1 MDLKKVRNSSI
12 LLLAALIWG
21 VAFVAQ
27 SAGMTY
33 VKPLTFNTARYIV
46 AIAVLIPAVII
57 MDKSAGKKLSI
68 WGTEDKQSKKA
79 MIIGGVICGGIMAAA
94 STLQQYGI
102 LYTTVG
108 KAGFITALYIVIV
121 PLLGIFFKKKLRLT
135 LIISVTVATVGLY
148 FLCMKQNEFSLAL
161 GDLLVLLCAVVYSF
175 HIITIDHFAAKVD
188 AVRFS
193 LIQLITAAL
202 LSFVPMLILEKP
214 VMGDIL
220 DAWLPILY
228 AGALSSGVAYT
239 LQIIGQRGL
248 NPTVASLLMSFEA
261 VFAAIAGSLILKE
274 TMTVR
279 EIVGCALMFFAII
292 LSQIPQRNVKVN

>member
-1 MDLKKVRNSSI
+1 MDIKKVRDSSI

-27 SAGMTY
+27 SAGMAY
-33 VKPLTFNTARYIV
+33 VKPLTFNTARYVV
-46 AIAVLIPAVII
+46 AIAVLLPTIFI
-57 MDKSAGKKLSI
+57 MDKADGKKFSV
-68 WGTEDKQSKKA
+68 WGTDDHEARKTL
-79 MIIGGVICGGIMAAA
+79 IVGGVICGVIMAVA
-94 STLQQYGI
+94 SALQQYGI
-102 LYTTVG
+102 NYTTVG

-135 LIISVTVATVGLY
+135 LAVSVVIATFGLY

-161 GDLLVLLCAVVYSF
+161 GDLLILLCAVVYSF

-202 LSFVPMLILEKP
+202 ISFVPMLIFEKP
-214 VMGDIL
+214 VFANIL

-239 LQIIGQRGL
+239 LQVVGQKGL
-248 NPTVASLLMSFEA
+248 NPTVASLIMSCEA
-261 VFAAIAGSLILKE
+261 VLQQLRAACFCKK
-274 TMTVR
+274 
-279 EIVGCALMFFAII
+279 
-292 LSQIPQRNVKVN
+292 Q